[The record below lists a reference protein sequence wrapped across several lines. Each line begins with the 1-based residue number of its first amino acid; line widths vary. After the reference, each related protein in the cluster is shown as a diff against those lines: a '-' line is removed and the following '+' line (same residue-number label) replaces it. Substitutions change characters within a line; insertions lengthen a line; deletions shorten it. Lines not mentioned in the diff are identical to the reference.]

1 MLLLKNGKVFPMDG
15 KKRQSF
21 RGDIL
26 IEDGKI
32 KALGNDLNADG
43 AEVIDVS
50 GCTVIPGIIDAH
62 CHIGMFE
69 DSMGFEGDDGNEMCD
84 PSTPEMR
91 AIDAI
96 NPFDRCFEE
105 ALEGGVTTC
114 VTGPGSA
121 NVVGGTFVAIK
132 TCGKDVEDM
141 ILREPVAM
149 KAAFGEN
156 PKRVYHHQKK
166 IYTRMHVAAIL
177 RKTLVKAIEYDKK
190 VKAAETDP
198 EKKPERDLAMEAMLP
213 VVRGELPL
221 KIHAHRADDILTALR
236 IAKEF
241 GVKVTLDHCTDGWTI
256 PGLLKQGIKETGAG
270 VIIGPLLTDRSKIE
284 LKNKS
289 FEAPRVLWENGIEFA
304 MMTDHP
310 VIPEQ
315 YLTVAA
321 ALSVREGLPEYEA
334 LKSITINP
342 AKIVGID
349 DRVGSLEPGK
359 DADIAVFNG
368 DPLDSRVRCVV
379 TIVNGEVCRN
389 ELDNR
394 GITR

>member
-1 MLLLKNGKVFPMDG
+1 MLLLKNGTVFPMDG
-15 KKRQSF
+15 KKRRSF
-21 RGDIL
+21 KGDIL
-26 IEDGKI
+26 IEGGRI
-32 KALGNDLNADG
+32 KAVGPDISNEAAG
-43 AEVIDVS
+43 AEVIDLT
-50 GCTVIPGIIDAH
+50 GMTVIPGLIDAH

-69 DSMGFEGDDGNEMCD
+69 DSMGFEGDDGNEMSD
-84 PSTPEMR
+84 PSTPDMR
-91 AIDAI
+91 AIDGI

-121 NVVGGTFVAIK
+121 NVLGGTFAAIK
-132 TCGKDVEDM
+132 THGKCVEDM
-141 ILREPVAM
+141 LLRSPVAM

-156 PKRVYHHQKK
+156 PKRVYEGEKK
-166 IYTRMHVAAIL
+166 IFTRMQIAATL
-177 RKTLVKAIEYDKK
+177 RRTLVKAINYGNKIR
-190 VKAAETDP
+190 AAEGDP
-198 EKKPERDLAMEAMLP
+198 AKLPERDLALEALLP

-241 GVKVTLDHCTDGWTI
+241 GLKVTLDHCTDGWTI
-256 PGLLKQGIKETGAG
+256 PELLKQGAAETGAG

-289 FEAPRVLWENGIEFA
+289 FEAPRVLYENGIEFA

-315 YLTVAA
+315 YLMVCA
-321 ALSVREGLPEYEA
+321 ALAVREGLPEYEA
-334 LKSITINP
+334 LKSVTINA

-349 DRVGSLEPGK
+349 DRVGSIEVGK
-359 DADIAVFNG
+359 DADLAVFAG
-368 DPLDSRVRCVV
+368 DPLDVRVRCVL

-389 ELDNR
+389 E
-394 GITR
+394 I

>member
-1 MLLLKNGKVFPMDG
+1 MLLLKGGKIIPMDG

-32 KALGNDLNADG
+32 KALGADLAAEADG

-69 DSMGFEGDDGNEMCD
+69 DSMGFEGDDGNEESD
-84 PSTPEMR
+84 PSTPELR

-96 NPFDRCFEE
+96 NPFDKCFEE
-105 ALEGGVTTC
+105 AVGGGVTTC

-121 NVVGGTFVAIK
+121 NVVGGTFTAIK
-132 TCGKDVEDM
+132 THGSSVEDM

-156 PKRVYHHQKK
+156 PKRVYQGDKK
-166 IYTRMHVAAIL
+166 IFTRMQIAAIL
-177 RKTLVKAIEYDKK
+177 RKTLVKAINYEKK
-190 VKAAETDP
+190 LKAANGEPD
-198 EKKPERDLAMEAMLP
+198 KAPERDLALEAMLP
-213 VVRGELPL
+213 VIRRELPL

-241 GVKVTLDHCTDGWTI
+241 GIRITLDHCTDGWTI
-256 PGLLKQGIKETGAG
+256 PEQLKEGIKATGAG

-289 FEAPRVLWENGIEFA
+289 YDAPRVLWENGIEFA

-315 YLTVAA
+315 YITVAA
-321 ALSVREGLPEYEA
+321 ALAVREGLPEYEA
-334 LKSITINP
+334 LKSITINA

-359 DADIAVFNG
+359 DADIAVFAG
-368 DPLDSRVRCVV
+368 DPLDARVRCVV
-379 TIVNGEVCRN
+379 TVINGEVCHN
-389 ELDNR
+389 EL
-394 GITR
+394 

>member
-1 MLLLKNGKVFPMDG
+1 MILLKGGKVFPMDT
-15 KKRQSF
+15 KEERSF
-21 RGDIL
+21 TGDVL
-26 IEDGKI
+26 TENGKI
-32 KALGNDLNADG
+32 IAVGEDLAGIAAG

-50 GCTVIPGIIDAH
+50 GCTVLPGIVDAH
-62 CHIGMFE
+62 CHIGMWE
-69 DSMGFEGDDGNEMCD
+69 DSMGFEGDDGNEMSD

-91 AIDAI
+91 AIDGI
-96 NPFDRCFEE
+96 NPYDKCFEE

-132 TCGKDVEDM
+132 THGSSVEDM

-156 PKRVYHHQKK
+156 PKRVYHGQKK
-166 IYTRMHVAAIL
+166 IYTRMQVAATL
-177 RKTLVKAIEYDKK
+177 RRTLVKAINYDNKL
-190 VKAAETDP
+190 KASKDDP
-198 EKKPERDLAMEAMLP
+198 SKAPDRDLAMEALLP
-213 VVRGELPL
+213 VIHRELPL
-221 KIHAHRADDILTALR
+221 KVHAHRADDILTVLR

-241 GVKVTLDHCTDGWTI
+241 NLRITLDHCTDGWTI
-256 PGLLKQGIKETGAG
+256 PELLKRGIKDTGAS

-289 FEAPRVLWENGIEFA
+289 FEAPRVLYENGIEFA

-334 LKSITINP
+334 LRSITIN
-342 AKIVGID
+342 AARATGID
-349 DRVGSLEPGK
+349 DRVGSLEVGK
-359 DADIAVFNG
+359 DADIAVFAG
-368 DPLDSRVRCVV
+368 DPLDSRVRCVL
-379 TIVNGEVCRN
+379 TMVNGEVCRN
-389 ELDNR
+389 EL
-394 GITR
+394 